1 MTANIT
7 LADAIDRLIESTRL
21 GLART
26 HEGGT
31 FDGDPFDVPAEGR
44 VNIFRPTGTV
54 SVDFPTDDE
63 DGFTTDVLGLS
74 GWLHTE
80 ASEAGDLALVA
91 WIDILR
97 REPVRFDL
105 LGLAFGVP
113 DEEIVEA
120 HEALGY
126 GVDADDDLIPASEAL
141 EVLDYALDPE
151 D

>member
-7 LADAIDRLIESTRL
+7 LAEAIDRLIESTHL

-26 HEGGT
+26 YEGGT
-31 FDGDPFDVPAEGR
+31 VDGDPFDVPAEGR
-44 VNIFRPTGTV
+44 VHIFRPTGTV

-74 GWLHTE
+74 DWLHTE
-80 ASEAGDLALVA
+80 AAEAGDLALVT

-105 LGLAFGVP
+105 LGLAFDVP
-113 DEEIVEA
+113 DEEIMEA
-120 HEALGY
+120 HEALGCRFH
-126 GVDADDDLIPASEAL
+126 ADDGLIPASEAL
-141 EVLDYALDPE
+141 EILDYLK
-151 D
+151 